1 MGKDDAAAALSIFHR
16 CRRDRQPAGGGH
28 DRQGGSVN
36 LEGCVAL
43 VTGANRGLGKGLAE
57 GLLAAGARKVYAG
70 VRAPQATTPPG
81 TTPIRLDVTSANDV
95 QLAAEAC
102 GDVTLLV
109 NNAGILLAHNALDSG
124 AEDALR
130 DELNVNVFGVMRMAR
145 ALAPILNRNGG
156 GAMVNVLSVV
166 SWFVTP
172 VNATYCASKH
182 AALAITDALR
192 TELRSQNT
200 HVHAVYAGFID
211 TDMATKATGSKTS
224 VGDIV
229 ARTLDGIR
237 SNSDHILADARAAE
251 LWQALKSTAVDRN

>member
-1 MGKDDAAAALSIFHR
+1 M
-16 CRRDRQPAGGGH
+16 
-28 DRQGGSVN
+28 N

-43 VTGANRGLGKGLAE
+43 VTGANRGLGKGLAA

-70 VRAPQATTPPG
+70 ARRPHITTPPG
-81 TTPIRLDVTSANDV
+81 TIPIRLDVTSADDV
-95 QLAAEAC
+95 QRAAEAC

-109 NNAGILLAHNALDSG
+109 NNAGILRARNALDSG
-124 AEDALR
+124 AEEALR
-130 DELNVNVFGVMRMAR
+130 DELDVNVFGVMRMAQ
-145 ALAPILNRNGG
+145 AFAPTLGRNGG

-192 TELRSQNT
+192 AELRSQNT
-200 HVHAVYAGFID
+200 QVHAVYAGFID
-211 TDMATKATGSKTS
+211 TDMAATATGSKSS
-224 VGDIV
+224 VRDIV

-237 SNSDHILADARAAE
+237 SNTDHILADARAEE
-251 LWQALKSTAVDRN
+251 LWKALRAPAADRN